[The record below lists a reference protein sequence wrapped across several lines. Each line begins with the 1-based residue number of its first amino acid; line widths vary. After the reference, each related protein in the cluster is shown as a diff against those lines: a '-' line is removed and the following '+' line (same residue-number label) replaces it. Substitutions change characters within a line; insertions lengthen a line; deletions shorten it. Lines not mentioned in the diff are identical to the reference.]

1 MAEQS
6 CLYGSA
12 GNSKV
17 YAQKPYYNGYT
28 PLPSLFEP
36 KVAWAEDK
44 PAQSGNVVEIVC
56 SPNNPDGKMQTKQL
70 PSELLRVWGNYYL
83 HTAQRGLQA
92 WVVTVCLPAWCCG
105 ERGSDGH
112 MRHGMNGYGYAHQS
126 IPAQA

>member
-6 CLYGSA
+6 RLYGSA

-28 PLPSLFEP
+28 PLPGLFEP

-70 PSELLRVWGNYYL
+70 PGELLTTWGKDRGCSSVWEASMSWRVSSL
-83 HTAQRGLQA
+83 S
-92 WVVTVCLPAWCCG
+92 P
-105 ERGSDGH
+105 
-112 MRHGMNGYGYAHQS
+112 
-126 IPAQA
+126 